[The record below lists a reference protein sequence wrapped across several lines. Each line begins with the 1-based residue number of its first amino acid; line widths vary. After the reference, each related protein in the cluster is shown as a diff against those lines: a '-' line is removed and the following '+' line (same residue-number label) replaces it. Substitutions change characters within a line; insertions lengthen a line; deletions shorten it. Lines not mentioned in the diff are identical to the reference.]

1 MAMNKTRIA
10 VAAFIVIL
18 IAAGYAATAR
28 ADTVNIGVGKSVINS
43 HLKVGEIGYQ
53 HKNWEAQA
61 SLMESGNTKNG
72 NQKQLVLYSVSYI
85 TEPGWGYK
93 GVEPYLR
100 LGVSHNTGSELV
112 GNNNFRLGI
121 GVNFNKVFRLE
132 YVHHSSA
139 GIYKNNT
146 GIDYVM
152 LNYVMVAPW

>member
-1 MAMNKTRIA
+1 MNKNKVA
-10 VAAFIVIL
+10 VGVFALVL
-18 IAAGYAATAR
+18 IAAGYAMNAR
-28 ADTVNIGVGKSVINS
+28 ADSVHIGLGKSLINS
-43 HLKVGEIGYQ
+43 QLVVGEVGYERDG
-53 HKNWEAQA
+53 WEVQA

-72 NQKQLVLYSVSYI
+72 NQKQVSLYSVSYI

-121 GVNFNKVFRLE
+121 GVNFNEVFRLE

-152 LNYVMVAPW
+152 LNYIMVAPW

>member
-1 MAMNKTRIA
+1 MAMNKTGIA
-10 VAAFIVIL
+10 VALFVVIL

-28 ADTVNIGVGKSVINS
+28 ADTVNIGVGKSVIIS
-43 HLKVGEIGYQ
+43 H
-53 HKNWEAQA
+53 
-61 SLMESGNTKNG
+61 
-72 NQKQLVLYSVSYI
+72 QKQLVLYSVSYI

-100 LGVSHNTGSELV
+100 LGVSHNTGSKLV
-112 GNNNFRLGI
+112 GANNFRLGI

>member
-1 MAMNKTRIA
+1 MVMNKTRIA
-10 VAAFIVIL
+10 VAAFVVIL

-28 ADTVNIGVGKSVINS
+28 ADTVNIGLGKSILNS
-43 HLKVGEIGYQ
+43 SATVGEIGYER
-53 HKNWEAQA
+53 NGWEVQA
-61 SLMESGNTKNG
+61 TLMGAGDTKNG
-72 NQKQLVLYSVSYI
+72 QQDQLSIYSVSYI

-112 GNNNFRLGI
+112 GANNFRLGI